1 MPALAENRMLVVI
14 PNAGGAVNRLL
25 ITARLRN
32 DSHAQAEALLRAGPP
47 FDPEELGLE
56 SHAAYLTAG
65 EVIFVFEGPEVEWAV
80 NDVIDDPV
88 VASAFAPWAPL
99 IEGTPRLAHERFY
112 WSREGEKLGVGL
124 GA

>member
-1 MPALAENRMLVVI
+1 M
-14 PNAGGAVNRLL
+14 NRLL
-25 ITARLRN
+25 IVARLR
-32 DSHAQAEALLRAGPP
+32 SEAHEEAEALLRAGPP

-56 SHAAYLTAG
+56 RHAAYLTAG
-65 EVIFVFEGPEVEWAV
+65 EVIFVFEGSEVEWTV
-80 NDVIDDPV
+80 NDAVDDPV
-88 VASAFAPWAPL
+88 IASAFGPWASL